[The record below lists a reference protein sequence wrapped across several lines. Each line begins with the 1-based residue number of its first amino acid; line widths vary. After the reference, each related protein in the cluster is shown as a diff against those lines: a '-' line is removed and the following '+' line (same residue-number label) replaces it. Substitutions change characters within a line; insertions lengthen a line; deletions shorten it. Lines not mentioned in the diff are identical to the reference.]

1 MENKSKAI
9 KGGEFLIR
17 ETDPKEVF
25 IPEEFDE
32 EQKMIAETCH
42 DFIKQEIDPNLDRID
57 NMENDL
63 KDLKDDINEI
73 KSLLRALSNG

>member
-1 MENKSKAI
+1 MKVEGHPN
-9 KGGEFLIR
+9 LIR
-17 ETDPKEVF
+17 DENSNAIVNTDSTEYTNYLSLRAK
-25 IPEEFDE
+25 
-32 EQKMIAETCH
+32 KKH
-42 DFIKQEIDPNLDRID
+42 GGDRID